1 MRWQRW
7 HLFGGVGGGYGAV
20 SYLLHS
26 SLKIGFWDV
35 LRLAK
40 AQPLFIQTFEKRGL
54 LLFLPAAAI
63 GQSGTML
70 NYRWQRKGL
79 FTSTRFQPWP
89 EWFPICLGFPTSCFK
104 RMDRWICHSPLP
116 KSFLKVHDSSD
127 STGSG
132 FLLVLTLLYSGCS
145 VQLLTVRS
153 GCTAAGAE
161 NCPFGGGS
169 CNNWFRRDFW
179 ILRFDQPRMNQVQFF
194 FQGAIG
200 VSLGVSRTI
209 ELHIWRFTGFCSQL
223 FWRSLVGSSRWNL
236 FLAREKKGE
245 LNSIPTELT
254 YSLHMEKQDPS
265 LNLQK
270 KPKLQED

>member
-1 MRWQRW
+1 MHQNHSRWAPWFLGIFIQRGQQW
-7 HLFGGVGGGYGAV
+7 DAVTAVTFVWGGWGRIWCCFIPVA
-20 SYLLHS
+20 LQ
-26 SLKIGFWDV
+26 FEDRV
-35 LRLAK
+35 LRCSETCK

-161 NCPFGGGS
+161 TAHLAAAAATTGSGETFGS
-169 CNNWFRRDFW
+169 
-179 ILRFDQPRMNQVQFF
+179 
-194 FQGAIG
+194 
-200 VSLGVSRTI
+200 
-209 ELHIWRFTGFCSQL
+209 
-223 FWRSLVGSSRWNL
+223 
-236 FLAREKKGE
+236 
-245 LNSIPTELT
+245 
-254 YSLHMEKQDPS
+254 
-265 LNLQK
+265 
-270 KPKLQED
+270 